1 MPNQF
6 GPERGGDR
14 AGAGTMIIA
23 GRRSGSDSTT
33 HSRFPADLRD
43 RRLQHDVARL
53 HACGP
58 RAVYELLVELAA
70 RRMVRFEIE
79 ELVGR
84 YAQLD
89 PATLRTLGAERFPPI
104 PPLRLVHREDAP

>member
-1 MPNQF
+1 
-6 GPERGGDR
+6 
-14 AGAGTMIIA
+14 
-23 GRRSGSDSTT
+23 
-33 HSRFPADLRD
+33 
-43 RRLQHDVARL
+43 
-53 HACGP
+53 
-58 RAVYELLVELAA
+58 
-70 RRMVRFEIE
+70 MVRFEIE